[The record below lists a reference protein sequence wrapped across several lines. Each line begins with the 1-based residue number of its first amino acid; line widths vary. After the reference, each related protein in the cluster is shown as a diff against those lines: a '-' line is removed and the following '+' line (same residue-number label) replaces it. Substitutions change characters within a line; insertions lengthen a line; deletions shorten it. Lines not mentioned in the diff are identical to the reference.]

1 MRSPNTLHS
10 CMRPGFHRWSGFSA
24 RLTHSG
30 LCHGQYAG
38 RLRPITYP
46 EYKPSMETFIIN
58 LASSTE
64 RRVIMAAQCD
74 AAGLGY
80 EFIQAVNGSL
90 LTEAEIA
97 QHTRTVNYAFKPG
110 EIGCA
115 LSHLAIY
122 RKMVDENITQ
132 ALILEDDA
140 LLTPALSA
148 VLSSTALQLPDNS
161 PTVVLLSRVT
171 DTASLY
177 PVYSATTSH
186 AYVINLAAAKRLLS
200 LLYPVWMAADK
211 WCLFEEYG
219 AIKLLAVHPAPVL
232 LHEVAEQTTIQQIND
247 IARHNQ
253 HKRDIW
259 SRLMAARPMSVRVRH
274 RYRRAVVPLLHR
286 IVEVNASTDRSI

>member
-1 MRSPNTLHS
+1 
-10 CMRPGFHRWSGFSA
+10 MRPGFHRWSGFSA
-24 RLTHSG
+24 LLTHSG

-38 RLRPITYP
+38 RLRHITYP

-64 RRVIMAAQCD
+64 RRAIMAAQCD
-74 AAGLGY
+74 AAGLDY

-110 EIGCA
+110 EIGCT
-115 LSHLAIY
+115 LSHLTIY
-122 RKMVDENITQ
+122 RKMVNENITQ

-161 PTVVLLSRVT
+161 PTVVLLSRVNKYVNNVIAAVT
-171 DTASLY
+171 DTAALY

-211 WCLFEEYG
+211 WCLFQEYG

-232 LHEVAEQTTIQQIND
+232 LHEVAKQTTIQQIND

-253 HKRDIW
+253 RKRDIW
-259 SRLMAARPMSVRVRH
+259 SGLMAARPISVRVRH

-286 IVEVNASTDRSI
+286 IVEVSASTDR